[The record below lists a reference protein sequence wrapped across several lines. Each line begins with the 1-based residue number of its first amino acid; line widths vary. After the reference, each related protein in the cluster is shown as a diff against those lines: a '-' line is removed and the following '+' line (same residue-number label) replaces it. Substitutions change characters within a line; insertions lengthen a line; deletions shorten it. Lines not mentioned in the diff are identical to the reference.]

1 MGMRDAVAATA
12 LLIFAAVAAVE
23 SLRLLPYG
31 ALRNPGPAFFPWW
44 TSLTLAGLSVVLLV
58 QTARGHATRRTA
70 GGERWIKVAGLLAA
84 LAVYSLV
91 LEPAG
96 YPIAT
101 FALVLFML
109 RVTERTPWLVAL
121 TAALLA
127 AGGTYVVFAVWLAV
141 PQPAGPFAR

>member
-1 MGMRDAVAATA
+1 MGMRDAVAAAA

-58 QTARGHATRRTA
+58 QTARSGAERRTA

-141 PQPAGPFAR
+141 PLPAGPFAR